1 MREICTS
8 GSTRDGA
15 SNPPSTLPAP
25 FRAFTL
31 MNDELASRN
40 LRNTRPDYFFSDDFL
55 SVDDGLLSAFADAVC
70 GLLLLSPDEAAFES
84 DGASLFASDPPEDEF
99 PPLA

>member
-40 LRNTRPDYFFSDDFL
+40 LRNTRLDVPIRWTVHFQ
-55 SVDDGLLSAFADAVC
+55 
-70 GLLLLSPDEAAFES
+70 
-84 DGASLFASDPPEDEF
+84 
-99 PPLA
+99 PLDRARAPAEMQRKRE

>member
-40 LRNTRPDYFFSDDFL
+40 LRNTRLEELTGY
-55 SVDDGLLSAFADAVC
+55 
-70 GLLLLSPDEAAFES
+70 SP
-84 DGASLFASDPPEDEF
+84 ASNC
-99 PPLA
+99 